1 MRVDWGPSSV
11 IFDDLLGLYY
21 RTNRGIFGMAPK
33 EQDREWCLAGKW
45 SPESN
50 DHRVYPSTIS
60 SWAMYSAGLGSYC
73 HFILHMTV
81 ANDWRRRTRK
91 FRSVVINWG
100 VLLECVKCGKLFGRL
115 MLLYVQAVDT
125 RCRLVVG
132 AAKVRLSES
141 IQSSDVSP
149 LSLDAESRVFWI
161 VKGRMRWR
169 FALRWHP
176 HSYQWRSFLW
186 NLSNRHVTK
195 EKCKYGARDGKFDI
209 ITYFTLHFHKKPP
222 SSSSPMT

>member
-1 MRVDWGPSSV
+1 
-11 IFDDLLGLYY
+11 
-21 RTNRGIFGMAPK
+21 
-33 EQDREWCLAGKW
+33 
-45 SPESN
+45 
-50 DHRVYPSTIS
+50 
-60 SWAMYSAGLGSYC
+60 MYSAGLGSYC
-73 HFILHMTV
+73 HFTLQMTV

-100 VLLECVKCGKLFGRL
+100 VLLECVKVASSLVDWCSYTSKRLIRDVDWSSGRRKWD
-115 MLLYVQAVDT
+115 Y
-125 RCRLVVG
+125 
-132 AAKVRLSES
+132 LSRFK
-141 IQSSDVSP
+141 SSDVSP